1 MRLLVT
7 LITLIS
13 LHLNS
18 YAQEERKL
26 IRKGNE
32 EYEKQNYAGSE
43 AQFKAALQ
51 KNSKSFEAQFNY
63 ADALYKLEKYEDALS
78 AFEALAAKESDKL
91 RLAAINHNIGN
102 CHLALTKKQQNNP
115 NNQNNGAS
123 LDNAISSYKQ
133 SLRKNPLD
141 NETRYNLIAAEKM
154 KDDQKKQK
162 EKEKQKQD
170 QNQQQQEQQQ
180 QEVSKQDAQRI
191 LEAMQEDEKKLQENK
206 KVKSSGRSSDKNW

>member
-1 MRLLVT
+1 MRLIVT
-7 LITLIS
+7 LIALLS

-43 AQFKAALQ
+43 AQFKAAVQ
-51 KNSKSFEAQFNY
+51 KNNKSFEAQFNY
-63 ADALYKLEKYEDALS
+63 ADALYKLEKHDEALA
-78 AFEALAAKESDKL
+78 AFQALAAKESDKL

-102 CHLALTKKQQNNP
+102 CHLALANKQQDNT

-133 SLRKNPLD
+133 SLRKNPMD

-154 KDDQKKQK
+154 KEDQKKEK
-162 EKEKQKQD
+162 EKEKQNQD
-170 QNQQQQEQQQ
+170 QQQQQQDQQ

-191 LEAMQEDEKKLQENK
+191 LEAMQEDEKKLQEKK